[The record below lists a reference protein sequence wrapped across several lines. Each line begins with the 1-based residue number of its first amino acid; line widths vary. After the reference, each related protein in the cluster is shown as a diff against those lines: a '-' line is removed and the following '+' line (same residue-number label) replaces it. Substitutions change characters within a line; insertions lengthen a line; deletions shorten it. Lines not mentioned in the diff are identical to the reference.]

1 MAHFSSLAVP
11 SKCLRMFKWSILK
24 KQNKTMNRQ
33 ARFRRSVSLDPEV
46 LARDAFTRE
55 VSLQKSIST
64 EEGKAESKEVK
75 LDLGVNPLKQGS
87 LTQMSSRAV

>member
-1 MAHFSSLAVP
+1 
-11 SKCLRMFKWSILK
+11 
-24 KQNKTMNRQ
+24 
-33 ARFRRSVSLDPEV
+33 VSLDPEV

>member
-1 MAHFSSLAVP
+1 
-11 SKCLRMFKWSILK
+11 
-24 KQNKTMNRQ
+24 MNRQ

-64 EEGKAESKEVK
+64 EEGKAQSKEVK
-75 LDLGVNPLKQGS
+75 SDLGVNPLKQGS
-87 LTQMSSRAV
+87 